1 MAKESKSAS
10 RTVSSLRSQRSMDG
24 GIAIERKQHL
34 VNSVYPFFLALG
46 GVEATIM
53 RLRLVRPLNGSWM
66 GNI

>member
-1 MAKESKSAS
+1 
-10 RTVSSLRSQRSMDG
+10 MDG

-53 RLRLVRPLNGSWM
+53 RLRLARLLSGSWM
-66 GNI
+66 DNI